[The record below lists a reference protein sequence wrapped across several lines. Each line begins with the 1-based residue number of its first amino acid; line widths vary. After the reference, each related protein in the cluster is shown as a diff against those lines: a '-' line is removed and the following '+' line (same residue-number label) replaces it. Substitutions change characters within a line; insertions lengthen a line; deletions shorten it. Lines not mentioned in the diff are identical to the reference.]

1 MLGKLIGDTA
11 RFAFARGELTPS
23 NMTVLVS
30 MQTLGLVLSLAAW
43 SSTADAIA
51 FALDRT
57 FDDPTVTSAD
67 QFGYSVALDGN
78 RAIIG
83 AVIDDTNGTDVGQV
97 HLFDATTGTL
107 LQTFDDPTP
116 TNGDSFGNS
125 VALDGNRLLI
135 GAPYDDTQGVNIGQ
149 AHLFDAT
156 TGALL
161 QTFDDPTPTNGDLF
175 GNHVALD
182 GNRAI
187 IGAVFD
193 NTNGTDV
200 GQAHLF
206 DVTSGA
212 LLQTFN
218 DPTITSGDE
227 EFGVSVALDGNNVLI
242 GARNDDTQGVNVG
255 QAHLFD
261 ATTGALLRTFD
272 DPTPTNSDF
281 FGVSVALNGNQVLIG
296 AQGDNTQGVDVGQ
309 AHLFDATTGA
319 LLQTFDDPTPT
330 RDSFGYS
337 VALDGNRVLI
347 GARNDDTNGM
357 NVGQAHLFD
366 AMTGALL
373 WTFDDPTITTADQ
386 FGFSLALDGNNVLI
400 GANGDD
406 TNGSQVGQAHLFS
419 AGLAAVPEPSTLLL
433 MTVGLAWLIGRGR
446 T

>member
-30 MQTLGLVLSLAAW
+30 MRTLGLVLSLAAW

-107 LQTFDDPTP
+107 LRTFDDPTP

-161 QTFDDPTPTNGDLF
+161 QTF
-175 GNHVALD
+175 
-182 GNRAI
+182 
-187 IGAVFD
+187 
-193 NTNGTDV
+193 
-200 GQAHLF
+200 
-206 DVTSGA
+206 
-212 LLQTFN
+212 
-218 DPTITSGDE
+218 E
-227 EFGVSVALDGNNVLI
+227 E
-242 GARNDDTQGVNVG
+242 
-255 QAHLFD
+255 
-261 ATTGALLRTFD
+261 
-272 DPTPTNSDF
+272 PTPTNSDF
-281 FGVSVALNGNQVLIG
+281 FGVSVALDGNQVLIG
-296 AQGDNTQGVDVGQ
+296 AQGDDTQGVDVGQ
-309 AHLFDATTGA
+309 AHLFDAMTGA

-400 GANGDD
+400 GAVTDD
-406 TNGSQVGQAHLFS
+406 TNGGQVGQAHLFS
-419 AGLAAVPEPSTLLL
+419 ASLAAVPEPSTLLL